1 MSALKMIETSV
12 DEISDAEVEDAV
24 AQMVEGIGIDL
35 DTLRKFAE
43 RGRFDTESQRRA
55 WFVISGLGCA

>member
-1 MSALKMIETSV
+1 MSAPTTFENSAE
-12 DEISDAEVEDAV
+12 EISDAEVEAAV
-24 AQMVEGIGIDL
+24 ARTIEGIGIDL
-35 DTLRKFAE
+35 ATLRRYAE